1 MKKLL
6 LLLLFSIQIFAQK
19 FTQTEINRFQQQA
32 KNVEIIRDTWGVP
45 HIYGKSDADAVF
57 GLLYAQCEDDFK
69 RVEMNYIEK
78 LGRLS
83 EIKGEKELYNDLQIR
98 LLIDSVDAI
107 ADYKKAE
114 PWLKKL
120 LNAYA
125 DGINFYLLKHPETKP
140 ALLTRFQP
148 WYPLLWTDGS
158 IGAISTADI
167 RNDEIKNFYSKQEGK
182 INEVDEDMTNLTSK
196 RRSPQPP
203 LLEERGSKL
212 TNTPLRIRDM
222 NSADNIFSEN
232 ERTNAPLS
240 LRRGAGGEV
249 SWQDF
254 QQTGSNGF
262 AIAPKLTESGKSILY
277 INPHTTFYFRPEVQV
292 VSEEGL
298 NAYGAVTWG
307 QMFVYQGFN
316 QYCGWM
322 HTSNNVDV
330 ADMYAE
336 KILKKNGK
344 LFYEYDGKLRPVTQ
358 KKIILKYLENGTS
371 KTIII
376 TAYYTHHGPV
386 MAKRDGKWIS
396 LRSYNRAMASL
407 IQSWKRTKA
416 KGLEDYKKVMDIKA
430 NTSNNT
436 VFADNQG
443 NIAYWHG
450 NYVPIRDPKYNWG
463 KVVDGSTSKTEW
475 KGLHPVE
482 ETVHSYNPV
491 NGWLQN
497 CNSTPYTA
505 AGENSPKKS
514 DYRPYMAPDGEN
526 FRGINAMR
534 VLNREKNYTIDKVI
548 ATGYDTYLSAF
559 EILVPAM
566 IKSFEANVQ
575 PTDSLYALL
584 NEPISVLK
592 NWDYRASESSVATT
606 LAIETAQKMNPIIT
620 RVYVEEGEL
629 DQVENTKKFAAT
641 ASKEEL
647 LLPLLKTVNDL
658 KTKFGKWQMPWGEL
672 NRFQRLTGNMQ
683 EKYDDDLPS
692 LGIGRASALWGC
704 LPSFN
709 SKYAEGAKKR
719 YGVGG
724 NSFICAVEFGEK
736 IKAKSLLAG
745 GNSGDKNSKHFADQA
760 QMYQQGKFKD
770 VLFYREDVLKNVEKL
785 YHPGE

>member
-6 LLLLFSIQIFAQK
+6 FLLLFPIQIFAQK

-83 EIKGEKELYNDLQIR
+83 EINGQKDLYNDLQIR

-125 DGINFYLLKHPETKP
+125 DGINFYLHKHPQTKP
-140 ALLTRFQP
+140 TLLTRFQP

-167 RNDEIKNFYSKQEGK
+167 KNDEIKNFYSKNQNEGNK
-182 INEVDEDMTNLTSK
+182 NSMKEDLT
-196 RRSPQPP
+196 
-203 LLEERGSKL
+203 
-212 TNTPLRIRDM
+212 M
-222 NSADNIFSEN
+222 NYHEA
-232 ERTNAPLS
+232 
-240 LRRGAGGEV
+240 
-249 SWQDF
+249 WQDF

-262 AIAPKLTESGKSILY
+262 AIAPKLTESGKAILY

-336 KILKKNGK
+336 KISKKNGK
-344 LFYEYDGKLRPVTQ
+344 FIYEYDGKLRPVTQ
-358 KKIILKYLENGTS
+358 KKIMLKYLENGIL
-371 KTIII
+371 KDKII

-396 LRSYNRAMASL
+396 LRSYNRSMASL

-416 KGLEDYKKVMDIKA
+416 KGLEDYKKVMDLKA

-450 NYVPIRDPKYNWG
+450 NYIPIRDIKYNWG

-475 KGLHPVE
+475 KGLHLVE

-497 CNSTPYTA
+497 CNSSPFTV

-514 DYRPYMAPDGEN
+514 DYSPYMAPDGEN
-526 FRGINAMR
+526 FRGINAVR
-534 VLNREKNYTIDKVI
+534 VLSREKNYTIDKVI

-575 PTDSLYALL
+575 LTDSLYVLL
-584 NEPISVLK
+584 NEPISILK
-592 NWDYRASESSVATT
+592 NWDYRATESSVATT
-606 LAIETAQKMNPIIT
+606 LAIETAQKMNPMIT

-629 DQVENTKKFAAT
+629 DQVENTKKFAST
-641 ASKEEL
+641 ASKEDL

-672 NRFQRLTGNMQ
+672 NRFQRLTGNMN

-692 LGIGRASALWGC
+692 LAIGRASALWGC

-709 SKYAEGAKKR
+709 SKYMEGTKKR

-745 GNSGDKNSKHFADQA
+745 GNSGDKNSKHFNDQA
-760 QMYQQGKFKD
+760 QMYQQGAFKD
-770 VLFYREDVLKNVEKL
+770 VLFYREDVLKNVERR
-785 YHPGE
+785 YWVGE